1 MRRLLS
7 IGAAV
12 AAFVVLAVLVAA
24 AAVPKVTEPTR
35 IHVIEHATTDVVID
49 TDQSGSDTT
58 GDLLTWHNVIFDASD
73 AHHVGRD
80 QGDCIRINVA
90 RGTWECR
97 WVTWVAGG
105 SLTVEGP
112 FYDTHDSV
120 LAITGGT
127 GAFRNAR
134 GSMLL
139 KSRNGGT
146 EYDFIFAVEP

>member
-12 AAFVVLAVLVAA
+12 AAFVVLAVIVAA
-24 AAVPKVTEPTR
+24 AAVPRVSEPMR
-35 IHVIEHATTDVVID
+35 IHVIEHATTDTVID

-58 GDLLTWHNVIFDASD
+58 GDLLTFHNAIFDASD
-73 AHHVGRD
+73 THHVGRD

-97 WVTWVAGG
+97 WVTWVGDG

-139 KSRNGGT
+139 KARDGGT
-146 EYDFIFAVEP
+146 KFDFIFSVEP